1 MMPSCLRR
9 AIFAA
14 LLLCAIAAPVAAQDV
29 LDLPPALPWSGKSA
43 ALLAKPGDPWITPA
57 EAAGFKTTPRYAE
70 VRAWLERLDAASDL
84 ITLHG
89 FGRTGQGREMLY
101 VRASKGGAPKPVVLI
116 QGGIHSGEI
125 DGKDAGL
132 MLLRDI
138 ALRGKADLLDKVDLV
153 FVPIY
158 NIDGHEQL
166 SRWNFVH
173 IRGPAEKGA
182 EANARNID
190 LNRDYA
196 KVDAPETRAMI
207 GLIRQLDPIL
217 YVDCHVSEGFD
228 MQYDITFTYA
238 GWGKYARHRATADW
252 LEQRFGPAAMQAL
265 TAAGHTPTIYPSPID
280 TRVPSKGIR
289 YSPEGPRYSTGYG
302 DFIGMP
308 TVLVENHMLKPYR
321 QRVLGTYVLLEAALR
336 IAGTDAARIAAA
348 KAQDRASRP
357 AELLTRWTPD
367 EQPIGWIEQ
376 FKGVAFD
383 MVQSPASGRLEQ
395 RWTGKPIT
403 FRMPIIGQRPT
414 ESVRLPKAWWIP
426 PEQAE
431 VLDRLRVHGIA
442 FETIDAPR
450 TLRLDRV
457 RLVDAKLA
465 QPREG
470 RVPITAGFVHGVA
483 EQVMPAGS
491 IRVPADQPL
500 GLLAAALLEPESQDS
515 FLAWGFFPEM
525 LAPVP
530 STDAFILSA
539 LGERLLATD
548 PAIRAAFEAKLQAE
562 PAFAR
567 DPDAR
572 LAWLFGQAGP
582 GHPYLL
588 QYPILRELD

>member
-1 MMPSCLRR
+1 MLPYRPR
-9 AIFAA
+9 ATLAA
-14 LLLCAIAAPVAAQDV
+14 LLFCASATDVRAQDV
-29 LDLPPALPWSGKSA
+29 LDLPPVLPWSGKSA
-43 ALLAKPGDPWITPA
+43 ALVAKPGDPWITPA
-57 EAAGFKTTPRYAE
+57 EAAGFRTTPRYAE
-70 VRAWLERLDAASDL
+70 VRAWLERLDATSDL
-84 ITLHG
+84 ISLRG
-89 FGRTGQGREMLY
+89 FGRTAQGREMFY
-101 VRASKGGAPKPVVLI
+101 VRASKGGGSKPVVLV

-173 IRGPAEKGA
+173 LRGPMEKGA

-207 GLIRQLDPIL
+207 GLIRRLDPIL

-265 TAAGHTPTIYPSPID
+265 TAAGHTPVLYPSPID
-280 TRVPSKGIR
+280 TRVPGKGIR

-336 IAGTDAARIAAA
+336 IAGADAARIAEA
-348 KAQDRASRP
+348 KGRDRASRP
-357 AELLTRWTPD
+357 VELLTRWTPA
-367 EQPIGWIEQ
+367 EQPIGWIEK
-376 FKGVAFD
+376 FKGIAFD
-383 MVQSPASGRLEQ
+383 MVPSPASGRPEQ

-426 PEQAE
+426 PEQSD
-431 VLDRLRVHGIA
+431 VIDRLRVHGIA
-442 FETIDAPR
+442 FETIDAFR
-450 TLRLDRV
+450 TLQVDRV
-457 RLVDAKLA
+457 RLVDAKLT
-465 QPREG
+465 QPKEG
-470 RVPITAGFVHGVA
+470 RVPITAGFVHEVV
-483 EQVMPAGS
+483 EQTMPAGS

-500 GLLAAALLEPESQDS
+500 GLLAASLLEPESQDS

-525 LAPVP
+525 LSPVP
-530 STDAFILSA
+530 NTDAFILAA

-548 PAIRAAFEAKLQAE
+548 PSIQSAFEAKLQAE

-567 DPDAR
+567 NPDAR
-572 LAWLFGQAGP
+572 LAWLFERAGQ
-582 GHPYLL
+582 GHPHLL
-588 QYPILRELD
+588 QYPISRELQ